1 MHEKLTASQLK
12 KAMRGEVD
20 TLIEDVVKA
29 VNQAQPG
36 RIIADSEELVRQASA
51 LFRQRLYERALQLRQ
66 QHSEAAFSPCAR
78 RRGHRYESKGCRS
91 IEYLTV
97 NGPVQISRRVYWNR
111 QQRLRHSGGSV
122 AGHEPESLQRGGS
135 PVVLSGGGRQ

>member
-29 VNQAQPG
+29 VNQAQAG

-66 QHSEAAFSPCAR
+66 QHSEAAFSPDAQR
-78 RRGHRYESKGCRS
+78 RRPQVRE
-91 IEYLTV
+91 
-97 NGPVQISRRVYWNR
+97 
-111 QQRLRHSGGSV
+111 
-122 AGHEPESLQRGGS
+122 
-135 PVVLSGGGRQ
+135 

>member
-1 MHEKLTASQLK
+1 MHEKITGSQLK
-12 KAMRGEVD
+12 KAMGGEVD

-66 QHSEAAFSPCAR
+66 QHTEAAFSPCAR
-78 RRGHRYESKGCRS
+78 R
-91 IEYLTV
+91 
-97 NGPVQISRRVYWNR
+97 
-111 QQRLRHSGGSV
+111 QRPKVR
-122 AGHEPESLQRGGS
+122 E
-135 PVVLSGGGRQ
+135 